1 MPIRHLQKDKCELFG
16 IFGYIVQAILA
27 IAAFLTLILK
37 RCLEKTK
44 RPWKVWW
51 FDVSKQAIA
60 AIIIHI
66 INLILS
72 SWLTNEED
80 ISDECVWYFI
90 TLFLDCT
97 LGAFLSYI
105 LMWVIDGIAFV
116 GNWKYLKSGLY
127 FEEYVKD
134 GKRKF
139 RLIKKMYFSQLFVWL
154 IVTVINKC
162 ILLAFVKIAKK
173 FWENFGN
180 FILTPFTNGN
190 IKLVVVMIIFP
201 VILNGLYFWVSDN
214 ILKFDVDDDDKD
226 MKNFYINNNLNKTN
240 INDVTIDNGNDN
252 VDNVDNVNNDN
263 INNHISDN
271 NGNINVNENNYNNN
285 SNNEH
290 NFEDRKNNNNEK
302 GFLKDDINKIENENM
317 IENSN
322 DIPNDNNGTF

>member
-1 MPIRHLQKDKCELFG
+1 MVYRNLQKEKCELFG
-16 IFGYIVQAILA
+16 VFGYIVQGILA
-27 IAAFLTLILK
+27 LAALLTLIIK
-37 RCLEKTK
+37 RCLEKPK

-60 AIIIHI
+60 AILIHI

-72 SWLTNEED
+72 SWLTNDED

-97 LGAFLSYI
+97 LGAFFSYI
-105 LMWVIDGIAFV
+105 IMWVIDGIAYV

-139 RLIKKMYFSQLFVWL
+139 RLIKKMYFAQLFVWL
-154 IVTVINKC
+154 IVTFINKC

-190 IKLVVVMIIFP
+190 IKLVIVMIIFP

-214 ILKFDVDDDDKD
+214 ILKFDVDEDDKE
-226 MKNFYINNNLNKTN
+226 MNNFYINNNENKTD
-240 INDVTIDNGNDN
+240 INNVTIDNGIND
-252 VDNVDNVNNDN
+252 
-263 INNHISDN
+263 
-271 NGNINVNENNYNNN
+271 
-285 SNNEH
+285 
-290 NFEDRKNNNNEK
+290 NNNNINIENN
-302 GFLKDDINKIENENM
+302 NKIGN
-317 IENSN
+317 IRLY
-322 DIPNDNNGTF
+322 

>member
-1 MPIRHLQKDKCELFG
+1 
-16 IFGYIVQAILA
+16 
-27 IAAFLTLILK
+27 
-37 RCLEKTK
+37 
-44 RPWKVWW
+44 
-51 FDVSKQAIA
+51 
-60 AIIIHI
+60 
-66 INLILS
+66 
-72 SWLTNEED
+72 
-80 ISDECVWYFI
+80 
-90 TLFLDCT
+90 
-97 LGAFLSYI
+97 
-105 LMWVIDGIAFV
+105 
-116 GNWKYLKSGLY
+116 
-127 FEEYVKD
+127 
-134 GKRKF
+134 
-139 RLIKKMYFSQLFVWL
+139 
-154 IVTVINKC
+154 
-162 ILLAFVKIAKK
+162 
-173 FWENFGN
+173 
-180 FILTPFTNGN
+180 
-190 IKLVVVMIIFP
+190 MIIFP

-322 DIPNDNNGTF
+322 DIPIDNNGNF